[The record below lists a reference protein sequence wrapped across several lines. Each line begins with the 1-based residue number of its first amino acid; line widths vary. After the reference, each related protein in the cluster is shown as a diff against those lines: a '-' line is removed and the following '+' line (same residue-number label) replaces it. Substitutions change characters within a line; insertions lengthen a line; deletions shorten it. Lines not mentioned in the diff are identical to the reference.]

1 MNIAQKGT
9 TRVSPY
15 KMSQILI
22 SDAISSSISHAYE
35 ESHRL
40 ESGRSAGQSC
50 LIIHL
55 LPKLKVSSTLKH
67 PPRVDRR

>member
-15 KMSQILI
+15 MVSQILI

-40 ESGRSAGQSC
+40 ESGRSAGRSC
-50 LIIHL
+50 LLIHL
-55 LPKLKVSSTLKH
+55 LPGLKVSSTLKH
-67 PPRVDRR
+67 PPRVDQR